1 MYKVGTCSGRS
12 DLIIVGRAMAWLIL
26 TSTFVCFILNFSI
39 NVSAEITDNLF
50 YNPDLNMAM
59 QKIEELHT
67 LIRKQEEH
75 MLTLEQRSI
84 ESQNTAKKQSDR
96 IARLEA
102 RIQELDIDV
111 KTQNDASETT
121 EKGLSSGTQL
131 LNPLKSFIKRG
142 IFFIFLYCYIF
153 HVFDSSWY
161 PISNAQAS

>member
-75 MLTLEQRSI
+75 MLTLAQRSI

-102 RIQELDIDV
+102 RIQELDIGAQA
-111 KTQNDASETT
+111 QNDASETT
-121 EKGLSSGTQL
+121 EKRLSSGTQL
-131 LNPLKSFIKRG
+131 LNSLKSFIKRG
-142 IFFIFLYCYIF
+142 EFFCILMYCYIF
-153 HVFDSSWY
+153 HVFNSSW
-161 PISNAQAS
+161 

>member
-12 DLIIVGRAMAWLIL
+12 DLIIVGCAMAWLIS
-26 TSTFVCFILNFSI
+26 TSTFVCFILNCSI

-84 ESQNTAKKQSDR
+84 ESRNTAKKQSDR
-96 IARLEA
+96 IARLKA
-102 RIQELDIDV
+102 RIQELDIDA
-111 KTQNDASETT
+111 KTQNDAAKTT
-121 EKGLSSGTQL
+121 EKELSS
-131 LNPLKSFIKRG
+131 
-142 IFFIFLYCYIF
+142 
-153 HVFDSSWY
+153 
-161 PISNAQAS
+161 